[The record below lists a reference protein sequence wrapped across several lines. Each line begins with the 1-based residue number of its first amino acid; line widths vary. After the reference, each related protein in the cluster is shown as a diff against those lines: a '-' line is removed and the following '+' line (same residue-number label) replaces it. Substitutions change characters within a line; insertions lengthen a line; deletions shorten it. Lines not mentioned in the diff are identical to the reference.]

1 MNCCIMINENDVKKL
16 RAALDISQKELAEKI
31 GVSTRTVANYEA
43 GGVIPANKQ
52 LMIDSMLKNAHN
64 VTITG
69 DGNIANTGLIEGV
82 ANVGSNQEIRQ
93 LKARIKELENEVKE
107 LKNDKAILQE
117 FVTFLQKKK

>member
-1 MNCCIMINENDVKKL
+1 MINSNDVKKL
-16 RAALDISQKELAEKI
+16 RAMLGITQKELAEKL
-31 GVSTRTVANYEA
+31 GVSIKTIANYE
-43 GGVIPANKQ
+43 GNGVIPINKQ
-52 LMIDSMLKNAHN
+52 LMIDNMLKNAHN

-69 DGNIANTGLIEGV
+69 DGNIANAGDIKGNITMEG
-82 ANVGSNQEIRQ
+82 SQEVNR